1 MEKMNKNTIGR
12 FGQLREK
19 YLREYRKDEYMEM
32 ASQGEMPEYLKLMD
46 DEAGHFYSQT
56 VDALMKAHGI
66 DDELKASDPIKW
78 NGLAN
83 NARACAREI
92 VIGELVSE

>member
-1 MEKMNKNTIGR
+1 MEKINKNTIGR
-12 FGQLREK
+12 FGHLRER
-19 YLREYRKDEYMEM
+19 YLLEHHKGEYMEM
-32 ASQGEMPEYLKLMD
+32 VSRGEMPEYLKLAD

-66 DDELKASDPIKW
+66 DDELKASDPVKW

>member
-1 MEKMNKNTIGR
+1 MEKMNENTIGR
-12 FGQLREK
+12 FGHLREK
-19 YLREYRKDEYMEM
+19 YLHEYRKDEYLEM
-32 ASQGEMPEYLKLMD
+32 ALQGEIPEYLKLVD

-56 VDALMKAHGI
+56 VDALMVAHGI
-66 DDELKASDPIKW
+66 DDKLKASDPIKW

-92 VIGELVSE
+92 VIGELIGE